1 MSAVQVYDI
10 DSGEWYVRLKQQS
23 PLPEQSV
30 TEPLIDTAGL
40 RLRQEV
46 MFPERAL
53 RSAQA

>member
-10 DSGEWYVRLKQQS
+10 DSGEWYVWLKQQS

-30 TEPLIDTAGL
+30 IEPLIDTAGS

-46 MFPERAL
+46 MFPDRAL